1 MRKRIDSHKC
11 SDVKPWVIA
20 AIEDEER
27 CRSDQMWKDEPTAES
42 IGEERLRQIKFLR
55 KHGNT
60 HPDALVVA
68 KRLESCE
75 PKHRCL
81 SAACPECERLFQRW
95 FVRRSRKFIARHIAL
110 PGNWLVAVSIVPS
123 GRIIPP
129 GQLSVLDIAKLQ
141 RRLKYALKQTKITV
155 ALGGIDFS
163 LNEDREGKYQP
174 FWCPHFYLITSTENK
189 KKLGD
194 KLRQIY
200 VKSEEV
206 PRPVKISSFKNIARR
221 RSYALKM
228 IFYRRVGYHQI
239 KNNNGK
245 SRKCRNTSRQ
255 KLRAA
260 ERLELFIYLDKIGL
274 ASRVIFRRAKPVV
287 KSSPVKIVKC
297 GH

>member
-141 RRLKYALKQTKITV
+141 RRLKYALKKTKIRV

-174 FWCPHFYLITSTENK
+174 FWCPHVYLITSTKNK
-189 KKLGD
+189 NKLGN
-194 KLRQIY
+194 KLRRIY
-200 VKSEEV
+200 LKSEEV
-206 PRPVKISSFKNIARR
+206 RVPVKITSLENNAYR

-228 IFYRRVGYHQI
+228 HFKRRIGYLDI
-239 KNNNGK
+239 KCK
-245 SRKCRNTSRQ
+245 HEKIRECRNASRD

-274 ASRVIFRRAKPVV
+274 ASRVILWGAKPVV
-287 KSSPVKIVKC
+287 NSPRVKIERC
-297 GH
+297 